1 MSVPV
6 GRAVAP
12 RESSRFGSA
21 QAVMQSRWNKT
32 KILIHPAVLGASAT
46 ALVLALDFGKDGFEL
61 FIRSDG
67 VTD

>member
-1 MSVPV
+1 
-6 GRAVAP
+6 
-12 RESSRFGSA
+12 
-21 QAVMQSRWNKT
+21 MQSRWNKT
-32 KILIHPAVLGASAT
+32 KILIHPAVLGASAA